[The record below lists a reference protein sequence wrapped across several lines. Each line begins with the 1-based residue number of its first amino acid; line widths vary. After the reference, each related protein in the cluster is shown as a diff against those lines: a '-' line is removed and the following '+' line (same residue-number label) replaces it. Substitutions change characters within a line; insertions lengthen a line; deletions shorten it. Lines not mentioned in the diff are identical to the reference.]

1 MAQAMPPRG
10 STARTGRLSV
20 KVGDLV
26 RWESVA
32 NDNTEVIWAE
42 LGLVVEIGLTTAL
55 ILFSD
60 NVKVWLRINDL
71 EIING

>member
-1 MAQAMPPRG
+1 M
-10 STARTGRLSV
+10 
-20 KVGDLV
+20 KIGDLV